1 MQNVFSKLVLPLAA
15 LAMLGFGV
23 FHLLKAQQTLPK
35 PPPPVQPARNPFGQ
49 GIAAAGIV
57 ESRSENIAIGS
68 ALPGLVLEVY
78 VPVEKAGVQ
87 VAAGEALFRVDDRQ
101 LRAQLASQE
110 ADLAAAETQ
119 LAKLDA
125 MPRPE
130 EIPPAKARVQAA
142 HANALRLLDQ
152 YERARKLLAN
162 QSIAAEEH
170 NDKQRQYEQAVQ
182 QWETARAELK
192 LLQAGAWEPDKA
204 IARAAIAQAK
214 AATDQTRIEIGRTLV
229 RSPVAGRVLQVNV
242 RPGEFVAAAAGQPLV
257 VIGDSGSLHV
267 RADID
272 EHDIPRF
279 QPETGARAFLRG
291 PERMEVDLRYVR
303 VEPYVIPKRSLTG
316 DNTERVDT
324 RVLQVIYEVAAQDL
338 PLFVG
343 QQVDVFIDEQPAAA
357 SRIEQTV
364 KVDQANERPKGGIPF
379 FGEQE

>member
-1 MQNVFSKLVLPLAA
+1 MKTLTSKIVLPLVA

-35 PPPPVQPARNPFGQ
+35 PPPPVQPARNPFSA

-68 ALPGLVLEVY
+68 ALPGLVLEVF
-78 VPVEKAGVQ
+78 VPVEKVGIE
-87 VAAGEALFRVDDRQ
+87 VAAGDALFRVDDRA
-101 LRAQLASQE
+101 LRAKLASQE
-110 ADLAAAETQ
+110 ADLAAAQSQ

-142 HANALRLLDQ
+142 QANALRLLDRF
-152 YERARKLLAN
+152 ERARKLLAN

-182 QWETARAELK
+182 EWETAKAELK
-192 LLQAGAWEPDKA
+192 LLEAGAWEPDKA
-204 IARAAIAQAK
+204 IARATIAQTK
-214 AATDQTRIEIGRTLV
+214 AAIEETKVEIDRTMV

-242 RPGEFVAAAAGQPLV
+242 RPGEYVAAAAGQPLV
-257 VIGDSGSLHV
+257 VIGNLDRLHV
-267 RADID
+267 RTDID

-279 QPETGARAFLRG
+279 RPHTSAQAILRG
-291 PERMEVDLRYVR
+291 PERKEVDLRFVR
-303 VEPYVIPKRSLTG
+303 VEPYVVPKRSLTG

-324 RVLQVIYEVAAQDL
+324 RVLQVIYEVATPDQ

-343 QQVDVFIDEQPAAA
+343 QQVDVFVDERPAPAPN
-357 SRIEQTV
+357 RIEQTV
-364 KVDQANERPKGGIPF
+364 RVVRER
-379 FGEQE
+379 